1 MFKCRNLPAHPMATI
16 GGKDLE
22 YLKSNGDLNE
32 YIDKFFI
39 WKKSPRPFVWSRYF
53 EKEPVALRRA
63 VPLNIGSP
71 NSVNWWARVRKDSN
85 VEGNSDT
92 QADINDISEIESGYE
107 KI

>member
-1 MFKCRNLPAHPMATI
+1 MFKCRNLPTHPMATI

-22 YLKSNGDLNE
+22 YLKSSGDLNE

-71 NSVNWWARVRKDSN
+71 NSVNWWARPRKDSN
-85 VEGNSDT
+85 MEGNSDT
-92 QADINDISEIESGYE
+92 QDDINDISEIESGYE
-107 KI
+107 